1 MFSSLINMKLFELD
15 IDGDSSEVYF
25 NSIVSVPAHLRAAL
39 KFKMSK
45 PKKQFSF
52 NDEKQIVTGVVIAVD
67 EFIDRYDEE
76 TNEKF
81 QVVFRKAVAD
91 KIMLDY
97 FKKGYANNLNFEH
110 EEGNTLKSAYL
121 IESYQIDSQ
130 RGNSVPKAFESQ
142 NLKDGSIIFSYKIED
157 KQEWELAKEK
167 GGFSIEGIFN
177 LIEIKTK
184 NENMSL
190 LKKLGLSKEDAQ
202 MTVEKFKQSK
212 EMFAEATTS
221 EGIVVVWDG
230 ELNEGTELFA
240 EVDGVLTPAEGTHT
254 LTGEFEGTV
263 IEVAEGVVTSVAVP
277 EEQGKDGEDEE
288 EKMAKES
295 EVAEAFEAIKADYE
309 SKIEALRTEF
319 TAKVDEKD
327 EVIKSLQEDF
337 AKVKKATPANI
348 KNKFSQVKETSKKE
362 VKDVYNEVKNAIK

>member
-1 MFSSLINMKLFELD
+1 MKLFELD

-67 EFIDRYDEE
+67 EFIDRYDED

-130 RGNSVPKAFESQ
+130 RGNSVPAAFESQ

-177 LIEIKTK
+177 LIEVKSK

-212 EMFAEATTS
+212 QKFAEATTS

-230 ELNEGTELFA
+230 ELDEGTELFA

-254 LTGEFEGTV
+254 LTGEYEGLV
-263 IEVAEGVVTSVAVP
+263 IEVAEGVITNIAMP
-277 EEQGKDGEDEE
+277 EEQAKDEEEDEE

-309 SKIEALRTEF
+309 GKIEALRTEF
-319 TAKVDEKD
+319 TAIVKVKNAE
-327 EVIKSLQEDF
+327 IKSLQEDF

-348 KNKFSQVKETSKKE
+348 KNKFSQNKQASQKE

>member
-1 MFSSLINMKLFELD
+1 MRLYELD

-52 NDEKQIVTGVVIAVD
+52 NDEKQIVTGVVVAVD
-67 EFIDRYDEE
+67 EFIDRYDDE

-81 QVVFRKAVAD
+81 QVVFRKSVAD

-110 EEGNTLKSAYL
+110 SEGHTLKSAFL

-130 RGNSVPKAFESQ
+130 RGNSIPKAFEGQ

-167 GGFSIEGIFN
+167 GGFSIEGIFEM
-177 LIEIKTK
+177 IEVKSKTK
-184 NENMSL
+184 QEMSL

-212 EMFAEATTS
+212 EKFAEALTT
-221 EGIVVVWDG
+221 EDIVVVWDG
-230 ELNEGTELFA
+230 ELEEGTEVFA
-240 EVDGVLTPAEGTHT
+240 DVEGVLTPAEGTHT
-254 LTGEFEGTV
+254 LTGEYEGVV
-263 IEVAEGVVTSVAVP
+263 IEVAEGVVTSVAMP
-277 EEQGKDGEDEE
+277 DEQGKDEEEDE

-295 EVAEAFEAIKADYE
+295 EVTEAFEAIKSDYE
-309 SKIEALRTEF
+309 SKIESLRTEF
-319 TAKVDEKD
+319 TKLVESK
-327 EVIKSLQEDF
+327 EEEIKTLKEEF
-337 AKVKKATPANI
+337 AKVKKATPANL
-348 KNKFSQVKETSKKE
+348 KNKFSQNKKASKKE
-362 VKDVYNEVKNAIK
+362 SKDVYNEVKNAIK

>member
-1 MFSSLINMKLFELD
+1 MRLYELD
-15 IDGDSSEVYF
+15 IDGNSSEVYF

-52 NDEKQIVTGVVIAVD
+52 NDEKQIVTGVVVAVD
-67 EFIDRYDEE
+67 EFIDRYDED

-110 EEGNTLKSAYL
+110 SEGHKLKSAYL

-130 RGNSVPKAFESQ
+130 RGNSVPKAFEGQ

-167 GGFSIEGIFN
+167 GGFSIEGIFEM
-177 LIEIKTK
+177 IEVKTK
-184 NENMSL
+184 KENMSL
-190 LKKLGLSKEDAQ
+190 LKKLGLSKEDAK

-212 EMFAEATTS
+212 EKFAEALTT
-221 EGIVVVWDG
+221 EDIVVVWDG
-230 ELNEGTELFA
+230 ELEEGTEVFA
-240 EVDGVLTPAEGTHT
+240 DVEGVLTPAEGTHT
-254 LTGEFEGTV
+254 LTGEYEGVV
-263 IEVAEGVVTSVAVP
+263 IEVAEGVVTSVAMP
-277 EEQGKDGEDEE
+277 AEQSKQLKEDE

-295 EVAEAFEAIKADYE
+295 EVTEAFEAIKADYE
-309 SKIEALRTEF
+309 SKIESLRTEF
-319 TAKVDEKD
+319 TKLVESK
-327 EVIKSLQEDF
+327 EEEIKTLKEEF

-348 KNKFSQVKETSKKE
+348 KNKFSQSKKTSKKE
-362 VKDVYNEVKNAIK
+362 TKDVYNEVKNAIK